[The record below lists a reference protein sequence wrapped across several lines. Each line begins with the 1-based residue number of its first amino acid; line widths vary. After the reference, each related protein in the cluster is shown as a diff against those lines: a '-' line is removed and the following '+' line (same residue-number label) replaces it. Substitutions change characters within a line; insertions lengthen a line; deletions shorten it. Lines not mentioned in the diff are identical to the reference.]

1 MDIPNT
7 DNSQVITQAFAKGM
21 AKLNSPN
28 LVSFNNSSK
37 LQPFGRVLNKELYNV
52 NNFSFQRNNARNF
65 KPVTPAMVNPYPETY
80 FPNKNVNRH
89 PESSLI
95 EQYKIYKEDQLM
107 SNPGGDNFF
116 LSRASGV
123 IDNGYDH
130 SRISK
135 RVGKDLADAGNNLLN
150 AFKDLGIGAKF
161 KYVDKNGNVNEGR
174 KVGLAGTVVNFV
186 KDVASG
192 LSFGIYT
199 PEGEAKPQG
208 VGRIKHLFKKILK
221 DAVVGDIVKGIPRS
235 AINIGEDI
243 MFAGLN
249 AVEVIPDATIG
260 NFKAGRKATT
270 AIFDNTQV
278 ALDFITDVLPGGEAS
293 GRARSF
299 KLAKGL
305 KGLPI
310 INNLTTPEKKDDEK
324 EWKYVRNTSFRK
336 VLETIPSLI
345 PFSSI

>member
-1 MDIPNT
+1 MDIHNT
-7 DNSQVITQAFAKGM
+7 DNSQVITQAFARGM

-37 LQPFGRVLNKELYNV
+37 LQPFGRVLNKELANV
-52 NNFSFQRNNARNF
+52 NNFNFQMNNVRNF
-65 KPVTPAMVNPYPETY
+65 KPISPAMVNPYPET
-80 FPNKNVNRH
+80 FIPNQNVSK
-89 PESSLI
+89 PPGSSLA

-107 SNPGGDNFF
+107 SNPGGDSFF
-116 LSRASGV
+116 LNKASGV

-150 AFKDLGIGAKF
+150 AVKDLGIGAKF

-174 KVGLAGTVVNFV
+174 KVGFAGTVVNFV

-192 LSFGIYT
+192 LSFGIYS

-208 VGRIKHLFKKILK
+208 AGRIKHLLKKIFK
-221 DAVVGDIVKGIPRS
+221 DALVGDIVNGVPRS
-235 AINIGEDI
+235 AINIGEDV

-249 AVEVIPDATIG
+249 AVEAVPDATIG

-278 ALDFITDVLPGGEAS
+278 ALDFLTDVLPGGEAS

-310 INNLTTPEKKDDEK
+310 INNLTTPEKKEDEK
-324 EWKYVRNTSFRK
+324 EWKYVRNT
-336 VLETIPSLI
+336 
-345 PFSSI
+345 

>member
-1 MDIPNT
+1 MDIHNI
-7 DNSQVITQAFAKGM
+7 DNSQVFTQAFAKGM
-21 AKLNSPN
+21 AKLNRPN

-37 LQPFGRVLNKELYNV
+37 LQPFGRVLNKELANV
-52 NNFSFQRNNARNF
+52 NNFNFQMNNVRHF
-65 KPVTPAMVNPYPETY
+65 KPISPVMANPYPET
-80 FPNKNVNRH
+80 FFSNKNVSK
-89 PESSLI
+89 PPKSSLA
-95 EQYKIYKEDQLM
+95 EQYRIYKEDQLM

-116 LSRASGV
+116 LSRTSGV

-174 KVGLAGTVVNFV
+174 KVGFAGTIVNFV

-199 PEGEAKPQG
+199 LEGEVKPQG
-208 VGRIKHLFKKILK
+208 AGRIKHLFKKILK

-278 ALDFITDVLPGGEAS
+278 AMDFITDVLPGGEAS

>member
-1 MDIPNT
+1 MDIHNT
-7 DNSQVITQAFAKGM
+7 GNSQVITQALAKGM
-21 AKLNSPN
+21 AKLNRPN

-37 LQPFGRVLNKELYNV
+37 LQPFGRVLNKELNNV
-52 NNFSFQRNNARNF
+52 GNFNLQMNNARSF
-65 KPVTPAMVNPYPETY
+65 KPMIPAMINRFPETY
-80 FPNKNVNRH
+80 FPNKNVSK
-89 PESSLI
+89 PPASSLA
-95 EQYKIYKEDQLM
+95 EQYRIYKEDQLM

-116 LSRASGV
+116 LSRTSGV

-150 AFKDLGIGAKF
+150 AVKDLGIGAKF
-161 KYVDKNGNVNEGR
+161 KYVDKNGNVKEGR
-174 KVGLAGTVVNFV
+174 KVGFAGTVVNFF
-186 KDVASG
+186 KDMSSG
-192 LSFGIYT
+192 LSFGLYT

-208 VGRIKHLFKKILK
+208 AGRIKHLFKKVIK
-221 DAVVGDIVKGIPRS
+221 DALVGDIVKGIPRS

-249 AVEVIPDATIG
+249 AVEAVPDATIG

-278 ALDFITDVLPGGEAS
+278 VMDFLTDILPGGEAS
-293 GRARSF
+293 ERARSF

-305 KGLPI
+305 KGLPF
-310 INNLTTPEKKDDEK
+310 INNITNPEKKDDEK

-345 PFSSI
+345 PFSI

>member
-1 MDIPNT
+1 MDIHNT
-7 DNSQVITQAFAKGM
+7 DNSQVVTQAFAKGM

-28 LVSFNNSSK
+28 FVTFNNSSK
-37 LQPFGRVLNKELYNV
+37 LQPFGRILNKELNSV
-52 NNFSFQRNNARNF
+52 NNFHFPRNNTRNF
-65 KPVTPAMVNPYPETY
+65 IPVTPAKANLYPETY
-80 FPNKNVNRH
+80 IPNKNVSK
-89 PESSLI
+89 PPSSSLA

-107 SNPGGDNFF
+107 SNPGGDSFF
-116 LSRASGV
+116 ISRTSGV
-123 IDNGYDH
+123 IDNNYDH

-150 AFKDLGIGAKF
+150 AVKDLGIGAKF
-161 KYVDKNGNVNEGR
+161 KYVDKNGNVKEGR
-174 KVGLAGTVVNFV
+174 KVGFAGTIVNFF
-186 KDVASG
+186 KDMASG
-192 LSFGIYT
+192 LSFGIYS

-208 VGRIKHLFKKILK
+208 AGRVTHLFKKIFK
-221 DAVVGDIVKGIPRS
+221 DALVGDIVKGVPRS
-235 AINIGEDI
+235 AINIGEDV

-249 AVEVIPDATIG
+249 AVEAIPDATIG

-278 ALDFITDVLPGGEAS
+278 AMDFLTDVLPGGEAS
-293 GRARSF
+293 ERARSF

-310 INNLTTPEKKDDEK
+310 INNITTPENKDDEK

-336 VLETIPSLI
+336 MIETLPSLI
-345 PFSSI
+345 PVKI

>member
-1 MDIPNT
+1 MDINNT
-7 DNSQVITQAFAKGM
+7 GNSQVITQAFAKGM

-28 LVSFNNSSK
+28 VVSFNNSSK
-37 LQPFGRVLNKELYNV
+37 LQPFGRVLNKELTNV
-52 NNFSFQRNNARNF
+52 NNFNFQRNNTRNF
-65 KPVTPAMVNPYPETY
+65 MPISPARVLP
-80 FPNKNVNRH
+80 H
-89 PESSLI
+89 PEVFIPNQNVSKPPASSLA
-95 EQYKIYKEDQLM
+95 EQYKVYKEDQLM

-116 LSRASGV
+116 LSKASGV

-150 AFKDLGIGAKF
+150 VVKDLGIGAKF
-161 KYVDKNGNVNEGR
+161 RYVDKNGNVNEGR

-192 LSFGIYT
+192 LSFGVYT

-208 VGRIKHLFKKILK
+208 AGRVKHLFKKVLK

-235 AINIGEDI
+235 AINIGEDV

-260 NFKAGRKATT
+260 NFKAGRKVTT
-270 AIFDNTQV
+270 AVFDNTQV
-278 ALDFITDVLPGGEAS
+278 AMDFVTDVLPGGEAS

-310 INNLTTPEKKDDEK
+310 INNITTPEKKEDDK
-324 EWKYVRNTSFRK
+324 EWRYVRNTSFRK

-345 PFSSI
+345 PISSI